1 MEGKIVIEVTSDMG
15 VSVNMDVRKPTWL
28 GILCVFEAL
37 VRGFKLGEEAQ
48 AKLGI
53 LIGLGGLSTLPG
65 VKTNTVEFS
74 PELQRIIREKEKKT
88 DDE

>member
-1 MEGKIVIEVTSDMG
+1 MEGKIVIEMTSDMG
-15 VSVNMDVRKPTWL
+15 VSVDMNVRKPTWL
-28 GILCVFEAL
+28 GILCVFDAL

-65 VKTNTVEFS
+65 VETKAVEFS
-74 PELQRIIREKEKKT
+74 PELVKIIRDKENEGKS
-88 DDE
+88 